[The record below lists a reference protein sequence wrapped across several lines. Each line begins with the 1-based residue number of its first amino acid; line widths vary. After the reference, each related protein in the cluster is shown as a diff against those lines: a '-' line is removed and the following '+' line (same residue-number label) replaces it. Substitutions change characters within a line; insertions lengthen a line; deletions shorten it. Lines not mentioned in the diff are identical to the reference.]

1 MLNCEPDDSEV
12 IAATLGCQL
21 AELPLTYL
29 GIPLTLRRPTRAQM
43 QPLVSKTAAK
53 LPTWKSR
60 LMDRSGRLVLVKS
73 VLAAIPLHQILV
85 LQPPK
90 CILKLLEKIQRGF
103 LWDGRAEANGGH
115 CHVNWQAVCRPLSLG
130 GLGVQDMERAGLA
143 LRMRWLWYNRT
154 DQVRAW
160 SGLELQFSRQE
171 QSLFFASTHMIVG
184 DGHLGRFWEDRW
196 IAGRSVSQIAPE
208 LYACIPKRRRKA
220 TSIRDGLL
228 DHSWA
233 RDIHGVLG
241 LQELGQYLM
250 LWTRVE
256 ATVLTDQPDQIVW
269 RWSTNGVYSAKSCYR
284 STFQGSRACPAWKLL
299 WKTWAPPR
307 VKFFHWLANK
317 DRCWTAERLR
327 RRGLQHHPRCLL
339 CDQEAESMHHL
350 TLACPFSRQVWYDTL
365 SWLRLACRP
374 LTTSL
379 PSTIG
384 GSLRDITHPSQC
396 EKALQPPRCLC
407 PG

>member
-1 MLNCEPDDSEV
+1 
-12 IAATLGCQL
+12 
-21 AELPLTYL
+21 
-29 GIPLTLRRPTRAQM
+29 
-43 QPLVSKTAAK
+43 
-53 LPTWKSR
+53 
-60 LMDRSGRLVLVKS
+60 
-73 VLAAIPLHQILV
+73 
-85 LQPPK
+85 
-90 CILKLLEKIQRGF
+90 
-103 LWDGRAEANGGH
+103 
-115 CHVNWQAVCRPLSLG
+115 
-130 GLGVQDMERAGLA
+130 MERAGLA

-299 WKTWAPPR
+299 WKTWAPRR

-327 RRGLQHHPRCLL
+327 R
-339 CDQEAESMHHL
+339 
-350 TLACPFSRQVWYDTL
+350 
-365 SWLRLACRP
+365 
-374 LTTSL
+374 
-379 PSTIG
+379 
-384 GSLRDITHPSQC
+384 
-396 EKALQPPRCLC
+396 
-407 PG
+407 